1 MIDKEAQIDARQT
14 IGELEIDKSRF
25 DLVMSMIANE
35 DRASDTADA
44 PIQYTITVLGITYE
58 IKRTTS
64 K

>member
-1 MIDKEAQIDARQT
+1 MS
-14 IGELEIDKSRF
+14 ELEIDKSRF
-25 DLVMSMIANE
+25 ELVMSMIANE
-35 DRASDTADA
+35 DCASSVFDA